1 MSLESFAGELR
12 SMGFPEEVVEEVVQ
26 SLADLYVAPRI
37 PYKYVIKAHEGF
49 YTPEDMRKT
58 KYWPYSELAE
68 KVLLQYGYADTSS
81 KYTVYT
87 PHANWYFIA
96 LTERGFPAA
105 REAYERRLEANLD
118 FAKRHVE
125 RHRSLAPLLYF
136 GASFDGKI
144 ERAYFYSKPTHEVV
158 DFYFRNV
165 IDAKIGR
172 APEPPIKRRTYHT
185 ARELW
190 EMIKG
195 MYEGERLD
203 IVSAA
208 FQSAASTKTAV
219 EALNEFFSP
228 LHERRLV
235 LLMPNYTSS
244 SVYPEMERWLVPPE
258 LLELAEPETK
268 RLDPAKLR
276 SFVKGYVSVLMLAL
290 GGAGYTKGQLLKLA
304 EVIVSENKELGLS
317 YDELVEGFRELVE
330 EVSSTAGCIS
340 RFNEPGG
347 PESPPFLV
355 LNREAL
361 DNAVR
366 ESLELLASRA
376 LSLV

>member
-1 MSLESFAGELR
+1 MESFAGELR

-26 SLADLYVAPRI
+26 SLADLYVASRI
-37 PYKYVIKAHEGF
+37 PYACATKGYGGSEG
-49 YTPEDMRKT
+49 TRRL
-58 KYWPYSELAE
+58 KYWPYSEVVE
-68 KVLLQYGYADTSS
+68 KILLQYGYADTSS

-96 LTERGFPAA
+96 LTEKGLPLA
-105 REAYERRLEANLD
+105 REAYKRRLEANLD
-118 FAKRHVE
+118 FAKKHVE

-136 GASFDGKI
+136 GASFDSAI

-172 APEPPIKRRTYHT
+172 VPEPPIRQRMYHA
-185 ARELW
+185 ARDLW
-190 EMIKG
+190 ERIEG

-203 IVSAA
+203 VVSAA

-235 LLMPNYTSS
+235 LLMPKYTSS

-258 LLELAEPETK
+258 LLELLEPEAK

-276 SFVKGYVSVLMLAL
+276 SLVKGYISVLMLAL

-355 LNREAL
+355 LNSEAL

-366 ESLELLASRA
+366 EYLEFLASRA
-376 LSLV
+376 LSLA

>member
-12 SMGFPEEVVEEVVQ
+12 SMGFPEEAIEEIVQ
-26 SLADLYVAPRI
+26 SLADLYVASRI

-49 YTPEDMRKT
+49 YTSEDIRKT
-58 KYWPYSELAE
+58 RYWPYSELAE

-105 REAYERRLEANLD
+105 REAYKRRLEANLD
-118 FAKRHVE
+118 FVKRHIE

-165 IDAKIGR
+165 IDTKIGR

-185 ARELW
+185 APELW

-195 MYEGERLD
+195 MYESERLD
-203 IVSAA
+203 VVSAA

-244 SVYPEMERWLVPPE
+244 GVYPEMERWLVPPE
-258 LLELAEPETK
+258 LLELAEPEAE

-276 SFVKGYVSVLMLAL
+276 NFVNGYVSVLMLAL

-347 PESPPFLV
+347 P
-355 LNREAL
+355 
-361 DNAVR
+361 
-366 ESLELLASRA
+366 
-376 LSLV
+376 